1 MTIVRDTTL
10 GVAFR
15 NTVGVLGTELLEFK
29 IELGFKGW
37 MRLGYVEVLIEVFK
51 TEGNAGENPQMYSRL
66 W

>member
-1 MTIVRDTTL
+1 MTIVRDMTL

-37 MRLGYVEVLIEVFK
+37 MRLGYVEVFIDMFKIEG
-51 TEGNAGENPQMYSRL
+51 TAGENPQTYSG